1 MEYGISITFGN
12 DILGVILGILLFLIA
27 YLFYYRKKQYSFY
40 QLLLLILSYIYIT
53 MVIGVTMTPIPL
65 NMTELKY
72 MQNLY
77 SGFDYYNLDLLRDI
91 VYMGDQF
98 LLNIVLFVP
107 FGILFL
113 LRRNKINYK
122 SVLLA
127 SFLFSLGIEL
137 SQLGISV
144 LLQTPAWFFD
154 VDDILANVL
163 GGMLGC
169 FIVKMLIEPVVSSV
183 MKQIEED
190 KI

>member
-12 DILGVILGILLFLIA
+12 DISGVILGILLFLIA

-65 NMTELKY
+65 NMTELKC

-107 FGILFL
+107 FGILFP

-183 MKQIEED
+183 MEQIEED
-190 KI
+190 KV

>member
-12 DILGVILGILLFLIA
+12 DISGVILGILLFLIV

-77 SGFDYYNLDLLRDI
+77 SGFDYHNLDLLRDI

-107 FGILFL
+107 FGILFP

-190 KI
+190 KV

>member
-107 FGILFL
+107 FGILFP

-169 FIVKMLIEPVVSSV
+169 FIVKMLIEPVRFLCH
-183 MKQIEED
+183 ETNRRR
-190 KI
+190 

>member
-107 FGILFL
+107 FGILFP

-122 SVLLA
+122 SILLA

-190 KI
+190 KV

>member
-77 SGFDYYNLDLLRDI
+77 SGFDYYNLDLLRDN

-107 FGILFL
+107 FGILFP

-190 KI
+190 KV

>member
-107 FGILFL
+107 FGILFP

-169 FIVKMLIEPVVSSV
+169 LIVKMLIDPVISSV

-190 KI
+190 KV

>member
-107 FGILFL
+107 FAILFP

-190 KI
+190 KV

>member
-107 FGILFL
+107 FGILFP

-154 VDDILANVL
+154 VEDILANVL

-190 KI
+190 KV

>member
-12 DILGVILGILLFLIA
+12 DISGVVLGILLFLIA

-107 FGILFL
+107 FGILFP

-190 KI
+190 KV

>member
-107 FGILFL
+107 FGILFP

-163 GGMLGC
+163 GGLLGC

-190 KI
+190 KV

>member
-107 FGILFL
+107 FGILFP

-122 SVLLA
+122 AVLLA

-190 KI
+190 KV

>member
-107 FGILFL
+107 FGILFP

-169 FIVKMLIEPVVSSV
+169 LIVKMLIEPVVSSV

-190 KI
+190 KV

>member
-12 DILGVILGILLFLIA
+12 DILGVILGILLFSIA

-107 FGILFL
+107 FGILFP

-190 KI
+190 KV

>member
-12 DILGVILGILLFLIA
+12 DISGVILGILLFLIA

-53 MVIGVTMTPIPL
+53 MVIGVTMTPMPL

-107 FGILFL
+107 FGILFP

-190 KI
+190 KV

>member
-12 DILGVILGILLFLIA
+12 DISGVILGILLFLIA

-91 VYMGDQF
+91 VYMGNQF

-107 FGILFL
+107 FGILFP

-190 KI
+190 KV

>member
-12 DILGVILGILLFLIA
+12 DISGVILGILLFLIA

-40 QLLLLILSYIYIT
+40 QLLLLILSYVYIT

-107 FGILFL
+107 FGILFP

-190 KI
+190 KV

>member
-12 DILGVILGILLFLIA
+12 DISGVILGILLFLIV

-107 FGILFL
+107 FGILFP

-190 KI
+190 KV

>member
-12 DILGVILGILLFLIA
+12 DISGVILGILLFLIA

-107 FGILFL
+107 FGILFP
-113 LRRNKINYK
+113 LRRRH
-122 SVLLA
+122 S
-127 SFLFSLGIEL
+127 
-137 SQLGISV
+137 
-144 LLQTPAWFFD
+144 
-154 VDDILANVL
+154 
-163 GGMLGC
+163 
-169 FIVKMLIEPVVSSV
+169 VSSAP
-183 MKQIEED
+183 Q
-190 KI
+190 

>member
-107 FGILFL
+107 FGILFP

>member
-12 DILGVILGILLFLIA
+12 DISGVVLGILLFLNA

-107 FGILFL
+107 FGILFP

-122 SVLLA
+122 SILLA

-190 KI
+190 KV

>member
-12 DILGVILGILLFLIA
+12 DILGVILGILLFLIV

-77 SGFDYYNLDLLRDI
+77 SGFDYHNLDLLRDI

-107 FGILFL
+107 FGILFP

-190 KI
+190 KV

>member
-12 DILGVILGILLFLIA
+12 DILGVILGILLFLIV

-107 FGILFL
+107 FGILFP

-190 KI
+190 KV

>member
-107 FGILFL
+107 FGILFP

-190 KI
+190 KV

>member
-12 DILGVILGILLFLIA
+12 DIVGVILGILLFLIA

-107 FGILFL
+107 FGILFP

-144 LLQTPAWFFD
+144 LLQTPAWYIE
-154 VDDILANVL
+154 VEDILAKVL

-190 KI
+190 KV

>member
-12 DILGVILGILLFLIA
+12 DIVGVILGILLFLIA

-107 FGILFL
+107 FGILFP

-190 KI
+190 KV

>member
-1 MEYGISITFGN
+1 MEYGIIITFGN

-107 FGILFL
+107 FGILFP

-190 KI
+190 KV

>member
-12 DILGVILGILLFLIA
+12 DLLGVILGILLFLIA

-107 FGILFL
+107 FGILFP

-190 KI
+190 KV

>member
-1 MEYGISITFGN
+1 
-12 DILGVILGILLFLIA
+12 
-27 YLFYYRKKQYSFY
+27 
-40 QLLLLILSYIYIT
+40 

-107 FGILFL
+107 FGILFP

>member
-12 DILGVILGILLFLIA
+12 DISGVILGILLFLIA

-107 FGILFL
+107 FGILFP

-190 KI
+190 KV

>member
-40 QLLLLILSYIYIT
+40 QLLLLILSYVYIT

-107 FGILFL
+107 FGILFP

-190 KI
+190 KV

>member
-12 DILGVILGILLFLIA
+12 DISGVILGILLFLIA

-107 FGILFL
+107 FGILFP

>member
-12 DILGVILGILLFLIA
+12 DISGVILGILLFLIA

-107 FGILFL
+107 FGILFP

-169 FIVKMLIEPVVSSV
+169 LIVKMLIDPVVSSV

-190 KI
+190 KV